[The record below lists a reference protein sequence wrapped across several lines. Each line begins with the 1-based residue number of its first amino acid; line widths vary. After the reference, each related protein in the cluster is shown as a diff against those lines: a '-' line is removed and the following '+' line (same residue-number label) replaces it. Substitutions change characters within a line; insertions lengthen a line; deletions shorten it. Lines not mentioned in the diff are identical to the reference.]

1 MTERTLM
8 KPFAVL
14 AAFAALAVP
23 STGSAHDEVL
33 PASIAPR
40 TDQEMTIQ
48 VPNERPV
55 ATTRVSVTFPSGLSV
70 FSIARTPGWHQRV
83 LLTKDR
89 RLRGVVYSGGRIDP
103 SHYETFRVLG
113 AGARPGI
120 FAWRVFQAYADG
132 KVKPWTAAPERGG
145 APETET
151 GPTQPG
157 PSPATRVAV
166 LAKAALAQ
174 TSPQQAAGAPAPARA
189 AAAAPASSGAGI
201 WLGVIAIALAT
212 LAIVLVGL
220 LWSTRPARLP
230 GDEEFF
236 VTDEELAQLR

>member
-23 STGSAHDEVL
+23 STASAHVEVL

-83 LLTKDR
+83 LLTRDR
-89 RLRGVVYSGGRIDP
+89 RLRGVVYSGGRIEP
-103 SHYETFRVLG
+103 NQYKTFRPLAVG
-113 AGARPGI
+113 SRPGV
-120 FAWRVFQAYADG
+120 FAWRVFQVYADG
-132 KVKPWTAAPERGG
+132 KVKPWTGTPERAG
-145 APETET
+145 AVELTE
-151 GPTQPG
+151 PG
-157 PSPATRVAV
+157 PSQP
-166 LAKAALAQ
+166 
-174 TSPQQAAGAPAPARA
+174 
-189 AAAAPASSGAGI
+189 
-201 WLGVIAIALAT
+201 
-212 LAIVLVGL
+212 
-220 LWSTRPARLP
+220 
-230 GDEEFF
+230 
-236 VTDEELAQLR
+236 

>member
-1 MTERTLM
+1 M

-14 AAFAALAVP
+14 AALAALAVP
-23 STGSAHDEVL
+23 STASAHVEVL
-33 PASIAPR
+33 PASVAPR

-55 ATTRVSVTFPSGLSV
+55 ATTRVSVIFPSGLSV
-70 FSIARTPGWHQRV
+70 FSIGRTPGWHQRV

-145 APETET
+145 ATETET

-174 TSPQQAAGAPAPARA
+174 TSPQQATGAPRASARAAAPAPAK
-189 AAAAPASSGAGI
+189 SDAGI
-201 WLGVIAIALAT
+201 WLGVIGIAIST

-220 LWSTRPARLP
+220 LWSTRPAQLP
-230 GDEEFF
+230 GDEEFC